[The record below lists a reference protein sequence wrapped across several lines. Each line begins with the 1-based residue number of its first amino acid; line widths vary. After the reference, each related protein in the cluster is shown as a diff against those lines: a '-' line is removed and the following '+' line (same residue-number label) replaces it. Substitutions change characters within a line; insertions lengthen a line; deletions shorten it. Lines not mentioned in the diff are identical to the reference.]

1 MDSQFTIVIA
11 DDHPLFRGALYQAV
25 HMAIDDAR
33 LLEADSIDS
42 LSHLLAEHPDV
53 DLLLLDLKMPG
64 ANGFEGLAYLRGHHP
79 DLPIVVVSASEDP
92 AIIQQVLR
100 LGALGFIPKS
110 VPMKELVNAL
120 NTVIGGDNWVPEGIS
135 LHPEPVDGP
144 DFASKLASLTPQQ
157 YKVLIMLRDGSLNK
171 QIAWE
176 LNVSEATI
184 KAHITAIFRKLGVK
198 NRTQAVI
205 ALHQEPHPGA
215 LSAAFAPRQIARS
228 YFMLPLFIEG
238 EQDEQGAPDP

>member
-1 MDSQFTIVIA
+1 
-11 DDHPLFRGALYQAV
+11 
-25 HMAIDDAR
+25 
-33 LLEADSIDS
+33 
-42 LSHLLAEHPDV
+42 
-53 DLLLLDLKMPG
+53 
-64 ANGFEGLAYLRGHHP
+64 EGLAHLRGQYP
-79 DLPIVVVSASEDP
+79 DLPIVVVSASEDA

-135 LHPEPVDGP
+135 LHPESEDGP

-157 YKVLIMLRDGSLNK
+157 YKVLIMLRE

-205 ALHQEPHPGA
+205 ALQQLDIRE
-215 LSAAFAPRQIARS
+215 S
-228 YFMLPLFIEG
+228 
-238 EQDEQGAPDP
+238 

>member
-25 HMAIDDAR
+25 HMAISDAQ

-42 LSHLLAEHPDV
+42 LAQLLAAHAEV

-64 ANGFEGLAYLRGHHP
+64 ANGFEGLVHLRGQYP

-92 AIIQQVLR
+92 AIIAQVLR

-110 VPMKELVNAL
+110 SPLKQLVTAL
-120 NTVIGGDNWVPEGIS
+120 NAVIAGDTWLPEGIS
-135 LHPEPVDGP
+135 LQPECEAGP
-144 DFASKLASLTPQQ
+144 DLASKLASLTPQQ
-157 YKVLIMLRDGSLNK
+157 YKVLVMLRDGSLNK

-205 ALHQEPHPGA
+205 ALQ
-215 LSAAFAPRQIARS
+215 QMDIK
-228 YFMLPLFIEG
+228 
-238 EQDEQGAPDP
+238 DD

>member
-25 HMAIDDAR
+25 HMAVSDAQ

-42 LSHLLAEHPDV
+42 LAHLLRDHPEV

-64 ANGFEGLAYLRGHHP
+64 ANGFEGLVHLRGQYP
-79 DLPIVVVSASEDP
+79 DLPIVVVSASEE
-92 AIIQQVLR
+92 ASVVQQVLR

-110 VPMKELVNAL
+110 SSMKQLVTAL
-120 NTVIGGDNWVPEGIS
+120 NAVIAGDTWLPEGVS
-135 LHPEPVDGP
+135 LRPESEEESSLT
-144 DFASKLASLTPQQ
+144 SKLASLTPQQ
-157 YKVLIMLRDGSLNK
+157 YKVLVMLRDGSLNK

-205 ALHQEPHPGA
+205 ALQQ
-215 LSAAFAPRQIARS
+215 LDIK
-228 YFMLPLFIEG
+228 
-238 EQDEQGAPDP
+238 DN